1 MKTLQR
7 LALAMALVVAGAV
20 DGHLAAQAG
29 TPGQLPAPAR
39 DTAAAASTGTG
50 RIRGRV
56 VAAGTNAP
64 LHRVQMVLQW
74 SGNAQFRRLTQTD
87 AQGRYEFTELPVG
100 RFSLNA
106 GIPGYVGLQY
116 GQRRPYENGTPI
128 LLRDAETAASID
140 FALPRG
146 SVITGRVTDEN
157 GYPLAQ
163 VQIQAR
169 RFRYSDRGQRSLVP
183 VGSPDTTD
191 DRGEFRLYGL
201 MPGEYLVDATVRSM
215 ANVIGAS
222 ANPNNPV
229 DGFQPTFYPGTPNA
243 AEAQA
248 ITLAIGQETTIQWS
262 LTPARLV
269 RVSGTVRDSMD
280 RPIVAQVQMW
290 VRQADLSTPFS
301 VAPGGSTT
309 VTTAADGSFSFAAVL
324 AGDYVLEVRNR
335 VPGSLGPP
343 PPPEAAFLAVTV
355 RGSDVS
361 GLRVTTSR
369 GSTVSGRVVWEGSA
383 PRVRPGG
390 TPIQLRASAQSA
402 DSTFPGTIMLS
413 PNFDESGDF
422 QIGSLFGRVY
432 IGVPTS
438 ENSTWRVKS
447 VTLDGQDITDT
458 PVDVEI
464 RPATEGVRITLSDK
478 VSHVAGH
485 VSDPGG
491 KPMTQY
497 VVVMQPVDQ
506 KEPRTAARFIRTARP
521 DTEGRFEV
529 RNIRPGRYLATA
541 IEALEDGR
549 EFSPEF
555 QKQLRRDAR
564 EIMIAEGE
572 TQTLDL
578 RLTPGF

>member
-1 MKTLQR
+1 MKRFRFLISVVLVSTFASVDFTAQSATGQPATPR
-7 LALAMALVVAGAV
+7 RDSAQPTAM
-20 DGHLAAQAG
+20 
-29 TPGQLPAPAR
+29 
-39 DTAAAASTGTG
+39 TGSG

-74 SGNAQFRRLTQTD
+74 AGNAQFRRLTQTD
-87 AQGRYEFTELPVG
+87 AQGRYEFTELPAG
-100 RFSLNA
+100 RFSLSA

-163 VQIQAR
+163 AQVQAR

-215 ANVIGAS
+215 ASLIGAS
-222 ANPNNPV
+222 TNPNNPV

-243 AEAQA
+243 AEAQP
-248 ITLAIGQETTIQWS
+248 ITLGIGQETTIQLS
-262 LTPARLV
+262 LTPTRLV
-269 RVSGTVRDSMD
+269 RVSGTVRDSQD
-280 RPIVAQVQMW
+280 RPVFPAQVQMW

-301 VAPGGSTT
+301 VASGGSAT
-309 VTTAADGSFSFAAVL
+309 VTTAADGSFAFAAVL
-324 AGDYVLEVRNR
+324 AGDYVLDVRNR
-335 VPGSLGPP
+335 VPGALGPP
-343 PPPEAAFLAVTV
+343 PPPETGLLAVTV

-369 GSTVSGRVVWEGSA
+369 GSTVSGRVVFEGST
-383 PRVRPGG
+383 PRMGPDAK
-390 TPIQLRASAQSA
+390 PMQLRASAQTA

-413 PNFDESGDF
+413 SNLDESGDF
-422 QIGSLFGRVY
+422 QIGNLFGRVY
-432 IGVPTS
+432 IGVPTP
-438 ENSTWRVKS
+438 ENFNWTVKS

-458 PVDVEI
+458 PVDVAVRSAI
-464 RPATEGVRITLSDK
+464 EGVRIVLTDK

-485 VSDPGG
+485 VSDSSG

-497 VVVMQPVDQ
+497 VVVLQPVDQ
-506 KEPRTAARFIRTARP
+506 QEPRTAARFIRTARP
-521 DTEGRFEV
+521 DTEGRFEA
-529 RNIRPGRYLATA
+529 RNVRPGRYLATA
-541 IEALEDGR
+541 IEALEEGR
-549 EFSPEF
+549 EFAPEF
-555 QKQLRRDAR
+555 QKELRRGSR
-564 EIMIAEGE
+564 EFTVREGE
-572 TQTLDL
+572 SQSLDL
-578 RLTPGF
+578 RLTPGL